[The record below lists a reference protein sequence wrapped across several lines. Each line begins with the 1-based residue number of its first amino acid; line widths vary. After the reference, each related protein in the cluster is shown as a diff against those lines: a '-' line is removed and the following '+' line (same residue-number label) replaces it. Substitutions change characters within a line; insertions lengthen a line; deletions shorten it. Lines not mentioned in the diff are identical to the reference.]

1 MPVLFALAAYG
12 IALTV
17 GNSGIYPSGKDT
29 LGHLYQG
36 DVLYRAVQNGDYWPA
51 FDFLWYN
58 GMEMMRYCAPVPVYL
73 LAGCQYI
80 GGSSMGGF
88 LVFVMFVCF
97 AGAVSWL
104 YVGLKL
110 ERPYLGAFLGIL
122 WFFMPNNLRTLFYE
136 GDLPKSLCIAILPL
150 FAYWIYDYL
159 KSGRWHLLPRISL
172 CFTWFVLCHSGY
184 AGMVLIAFT
193 LFFMVNM
200 VIYHQWRRQANA
212 CFAAVLG
219 YLLAGFWL
227 IPSLTGMAIFL

>member
-1 MPVLFALAAYG
+1 MENRKKSYNLILLMPVLFALAAYG

-122 WFFMPNNLRTLFYE
+122 WFFMPTIYVRCFMREICQNLSVLQFFLFLHI
-136 GDLPKSLCIAILPL
+136 G
-150 FAYWIYDYL
+150 
-159 KSGRWHLLPRISL
+159 
-172 CFTWFVLCHSGY
+172 
-184 AGMVLIAFT
+184 
-193 LFFMVNM
+193 FM
-200 VIYHQWRRQANA
+200 I
-212 CFAAVLG
+212 
-219 YLLAGFWL
+219 
-227 IPSLTGMAIFL
+227 I